1 VTSLDVRRGRKAKAF
16 VLVAGLVGHLGGD
29 GHVVVM
35 VEEKKRRG
43 RVWKSVENNK
53 QRVVMLNHCL
63 VAGNQ

>member
-1 VTSLDVRRGRKAKAF
+1 
-16 VLVAGLVGHLGGD
+16 LVAGLVGHLGGD
-29 GHVVVM
+29 GDVVVM

-63 VAGNQ
+63 AAGNQ